1 MLGEEAAAAAL
12 LVAAGPYLVA
22 GLAVA
27 FVRQARRDPRFR
39 EDGRGELAQFFVEL
53 LLWPAALVISRSG

>member
-1 MLGEEAAAAAL
+1 MLGEEAAAAL
-12 LVAAGPYLVA
+12 LVPSGPYLVA

-27 FVRQARRDPRFR
+27 FVLQARRAPRFR

-53 LLWPAALVISRSG
+53 LLWPAALLLG